1 MRITIQDEFD
11 WKAAVD
17 FHWPLATVEAMFN
30 AGRGL
35 NARIYGRQIGAW
47 SSQASEGGWL
57 ILPELDCAGYDEP
70 APFQWTRVSPYD
82 TRSISELS
90 DVLMV

>member
-1 MRITIQDEFD
+1 MRITIYGEFD

-17 FHWPLATVEAMFN
+17 RHWPEATVEAMFN

-35 NARIYGRQIGAW
+35 NARFEGRQVGAW

-57 ILPELDCAGYDEP
+57 ILPDLDSSGYDQP
-70 APFQWTRVSPYD
+70 VPFQWNTVSPWD
-82 TRSISELS
+82 TNP
-90 DVLMV
+90 VVTF